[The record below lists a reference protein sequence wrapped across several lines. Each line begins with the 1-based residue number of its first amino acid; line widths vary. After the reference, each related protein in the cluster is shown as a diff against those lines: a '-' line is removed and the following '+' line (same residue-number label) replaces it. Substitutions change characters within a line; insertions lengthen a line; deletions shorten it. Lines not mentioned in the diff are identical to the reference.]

1 MKITNLNRYSDIII
15 TTVQTLVIVLLA
27 GVMTVVQCGFD
38 FKNFDLVSFS
48 FNFLFTTSMKAVY
61 TNYSKNRELKS
72 PEITLLRNTISS
84 DRVEIYDNKKNDEF
98 NLEVER
104 RNKINKL
111 QAYIDKLD
119 NKKNLN
125 REERN
130 WAFDYKVALIKKQDT
145 TEFEKIKS
153 LSSIRVKYE
162 KAEASKLFNFGQN
175 SKNKRKKYVFNSFKS
190 SLNRAIIP
198 VTASFIISVILG
210 TIRNES
216 DVTNLQLWIDLAGYL
231 FSIVLGAWW
240 GFNNGRTIIQEDYT
254 EVLNNVASLV
264 REIKTEIF
272 KDEALDK
279 S

>member
-38 FKNFDLVSFS
+38 FKNFDFVSFS

-61 TNYSKNRELKS
+61 TNYSKNKELKS

-130 WAFDYKVALIKKQDT
+130 WAFDYKVALMKKQDT

-153 LSSIRVKYE
+153 LSGIKVKYE

-175 SKNKRKKYVFNSFKS
+175 SKNKRKKYIFNSFKS

-216 DVTNLQLWIDLAGYL
+216 NTMNFQLWVDLAGYL

-272 KDEALDK
+272 KDEVLDK